1 MLLLSTYC
9 TKREPIASL
18 AEKKPIDIG
27 IWNLHLVHE
36 FIYFLTQTK
45 SLKKLQELFSGSI
58 KTLYNKIKF
67 ANELRLVIWTPNKDS
82 IELTITRA
90 EL

>member
-1 MLLLSTYC
+1 M
-9 TKREPIASL
+9 
-18 AEKKPIDIG
+18 
-27 IWNLHLVHE
+27 
-36 FIYFLTQTK
+36 
-45 SLKKLQELFSGSI
+45 KLQELFGGSI